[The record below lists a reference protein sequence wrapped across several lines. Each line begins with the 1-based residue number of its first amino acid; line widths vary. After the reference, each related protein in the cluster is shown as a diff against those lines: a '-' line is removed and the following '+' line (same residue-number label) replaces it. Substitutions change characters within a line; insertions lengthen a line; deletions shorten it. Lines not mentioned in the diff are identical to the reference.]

1 VKPNKVLVVDDSRL
15 LHKMYGVMLE
25 GTPLVHAY
33 NGFEALQKL
42 AENPDVDLVILDINM
57 PQMNGLE
64 LLGQLR
70 GGSMLSRMSV
80 IIVSTEG
87 KEEDA
92 KRGLFAGAKAY
103 LRKPFRN
110 EDLVQTIASL
120 DDKKDA

>member
-1 VKPNKVLVVDDSRL
+1 VKPNKVLVVDDSKL
-15 LHKMYGVMLE
+15 LHKMYGVMLQ

-33 NGFEALQKL
+33 NGVEALQKL
-42 AENPDVDLVILDINM
+42 TENPDTDLVILDINM

-70 GGSMLSRMSV
+70 ANPVLAKVSV

-87 KEEDA
+87 KEDDA
-92 KRGLFAGAKAY
+92 QRGLEAGAKAY

-110 EDLVQTIASL
+110 EDLVQTIADL
-120 DDKKDA
+120 KP